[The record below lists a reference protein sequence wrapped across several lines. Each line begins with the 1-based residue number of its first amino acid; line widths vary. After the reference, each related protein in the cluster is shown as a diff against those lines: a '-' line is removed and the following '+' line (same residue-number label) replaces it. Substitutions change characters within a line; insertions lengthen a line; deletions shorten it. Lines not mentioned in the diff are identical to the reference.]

1 MKKFDG
7 FDIITAITILILVV
21 GGAYKFYENKLE
33 KEELDNTTLVCE
45 NGVLLRAN
53 LTNGKRYVELVSG
66 KAVNC
71 TKD

>member
-1 MKKFDG
+1 MNFDG
-7 FDIITAITILILVV
+7 FNIITAITILLLVV

-45 NGVLLRAN
+45 NGVLLRSN
-53 LTNGKRYVELVSG
+53 LTNGKRHVELVRG
-66 KAVNC
+66 EAVNC